1 MPNAPNRMNSVNSL
15 LRQEI
20 SRIVLSKVKD
30 PRLSDLATITS
41 VKGSKD
47 LRYATVLVSVM
58 GKPEERSKS
67 VIALNSAAG
76 FIHRLLRTNLNIRIV
91 PKLRFILD
99 DSYDQATH
107 IMGILDTINT
117 QQDGENNKSRL

>member
-1 MPNAPNRMNSVNSL
+1 MRNAPNRMNSVNSL

-20 SRIVLSKVKD
+20 SRIVLSKVND
-30 PRLSDLATITS
+30 PRLSGLPTITS

-58 GKPEERSKS
+58 GSPEERSKS
-67 VIALNSAAG
+67 IIALNSAAG
-76 FIHRLLRTNLNIRIV
+76 FIHRQLRTNIDLRIV

-99 DSYDQATH
+99 DSYDQAIH
-107 IMGILDTINT
+107 IMEILGSINI
-117 QQDGENNKSRL
+117 QQDDGNDESL

>member
-1 MPNAPNRMNSVNSL
+1 MPNTPNRMNSVNSL

-20 SRIVLSKVKD
+20 SRIILSKVKD
-30 PRLSDLATITS
+30 PRVSDLTTITS

-47 LRYATVLVSVM
+47 LRYATVLVSVI
-58 GKPEERSKS
+58 GSPAERSRS

-76 FIHRLLRTNLNIRIV
+76 FIHRLLRTNLEIRMI
-91 PKLRFILD
+91 PKLRFLLD

-107 IMGILDTINT
+107 IMGILDTINSR
-117 QQDGENNKSRL
+117 QDGENNESRL